1 MPPEFGPNTPHAAR
15 NGSVGYAA
23 VRAVRR
29 LEYPALCPSPQLP
42 PSAAHAVDPA
52 DGSAVVADFV
62 IIRPALAVEE
72 HGAAKDE
79 GQGRAARRSD
89 RATHFAAA
97 FDRDL
102 LVRGV
107 DVA

>member
-1 MPPEFGPNTPHAAR
+1 
-15 NGSVGYAA
+15 
-23 VRAVRR
+23 
-29 LEYPALCPSPQLP
+29 
-42 PSAAHAVDPA
+42 
-52 DGSAVVADFV
+52 VADFV